1 MPNSIPPNEL
11 KGPRAGSMPTD
22 DDLFWPEAMREVQAG
37 VMRSSQ
43 TAAAWV
49 IAWSLVGW
57 TVVAV
62 GLITGTI
69 GRTPPVAISLTL
81 WLLPPVWWSLA
92 AIWALR
98 VFSVRR
104 YRYFANSP
112 DSAHKAI
119 LRIGRKKTR
128 HLYWAGGLWAAGV
141 LSLLGAVVYEVLLRT

>member
-1 MPNSIPPNEL
+1 LPNSIPPGEL
-11 KGPRAGSMPTD
+11 SGPKAGSMPTD

-37 VMRSSQ
+37 MMRSAQ

-49 IAWSLVGW
+49 IAWALVGW
-57 TVVAV
+57 TVVVV
-62 GLITGTI
+62 GLITGAV
-69 GRTPPVAISLTL
+69 GRMPPAAISLIL
-81 WLLPPVWWSLA
+81 WLLPLVWWSLA

-119 LRIGRKKTR
+119 MRIGRKKTE

-141 LSLLGAVVYEVLLRT
+141 LSLLCAVVYEVLLRT